1 MAFRRWGMNS
11 ATAWFRTAEH
21 PSASLLKAP
30 HEVGCAWPHPDAD
43 LIAHARTDLEWAVE
57 EIDYLRQRNDALSH
71 LAFALDGLRW
81 ALENAAPDR
90 IEHWRRAEEEARR
103 AVCDIPISRE
113 GECRSGCRRYATH
126 ELVIER
132 ADEIT
137 RKPQCEECGARKAAA
152 RRAAIA
158 AGHWPAATV
167 RLEPL
172 ARQKAPTER
181 AREGRQ

>member
-1 MAFRRWGMNS
+1 MSSDRLSEIKGRLQA
-11 ATAWFRTAEH
+11 AT
-21 PSASLLKAP
+21 PGPCAS
-30 HEVGCAWPHPDAD
+30 PHPDAEM
-43 LIAHARTDLEWAVE
+43 IAHARTDLAWAIE
-57 EIDYLRQRNDALSH
+57 EIDCLRQRNDALSH

-113 GECRSGCRRYATH
+113 GECWSGCRRHATH
-126 ELVIER
+126 ELVVER

-137 RKPQCEECGARKAAA
+137 RKPQCEECGALAAGA

-158 AGHWPAATV
+158 AGYAPAATV